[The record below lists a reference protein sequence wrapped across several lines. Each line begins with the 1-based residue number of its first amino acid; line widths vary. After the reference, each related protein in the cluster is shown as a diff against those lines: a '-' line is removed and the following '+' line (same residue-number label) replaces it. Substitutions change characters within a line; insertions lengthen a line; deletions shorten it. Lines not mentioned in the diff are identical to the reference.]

1 MFSTFATMGILQQI
15 KTVNGPVFT
24 SAQLKTYSQW
34 ENAHHTGIPNQ
45 KKKKKKKT
53 QKKKKK

>member
-1 MFSTFATMGILQQI
+1 MFSTFAIMGILQQI

-34 ENAHHTGIPNQ
+34 ENAHHTGIPN
-45 KKKKKKKT
+45 KKT
-53 QKKKKK
+53 ESSNR